1 MERDK
6 LFTKLQSA
14 KARLE
19 VGEERSQDLTEGY
32 ATMKKNYLT
41 LSEAHSKAVAQ
52 TEELSAEL
60 LTLAKAQDALRRQLE
75 KQQQTVQTG
84 TQGLHGELDK
94 VPALISR
101 MSSNRLKVRHCGHS
115 LSLLF
120 RCRVNVHKGTEYHSC
135 RSTVLKRSGGI
146 MVL

>member
-1 MERDK
+1 MERGK

-41 LSEAHSKAVAQ
+41 LSEAHSEAVAQ

-75 KQQQTVQTG
+75 EQQQTVQTS
-84 TQGLHGELDK
+84 TQGLHGELDR
-94 VPALISR
+94 VRAVISR
-101 MSSNRLKVRHCGHS
+101 MSRNRLKVRHCGHS
-115 LSLLF
+115 LLF
-120 RCRVNVHKGTEYHSC
+120 RCTVNVHKGTEYHSC